1 MPRLRAEMRA
11 GHVSRARAGHPGL
24 ACRGRP
30 VVRGTS
36 LIRIR
41 VLAALAVVALVA
53 AACGGSD
60 DGADRDEATD
70 PAATPTTAAPTTEA
84 PTTTTPTTT
93 AAPTPTTTTAAPTPT
108 TTTAAPTPTTT
119 TAAPTPTTTTAA
131 PTPTTTT
138 AAPTP
143 TTTTAAPTPTTTT
156 AAPTPTTT
164 TAVNQASYMAPGKD
178 HTIQIYNDNIVVLPI
193 SEDFIDGL
201 TVVALPLAD
210 HTTRFYEYFE
220 DEFDFLF
227 IVTNLIY
234 TVDMQVVYSG
244 AHISVQND
252 VQGIGEPLFTDTD
265 TWGSSGRL
273 QTVLDFP
280 HTGRDGSLWT
290 PIGSGPGL
298 HEVMHK
304 WANFL
309 VPTAD
314 DAHWGFSSA
323 NGLLGGF
330 DIMLLEDHGNGRY
343 TAGSFNTNGSQR
355 RPLSPIE
362 LYLAGLAPPEEV
374 PDLWVAE
381 DGEWLLDSEGN
392 RQLAPNGYPLF
403 SASGFRTITIE
414 EIIAEHGQ
422 RIPDVDQSQK
432 EFRAAVILLV
442 NEDHPANSRVLEKLS
457 EEVSWVSVPAFT
469 DQGDRT
475 VGNSL
480 RSTNFY
486 ESTDGRAT
494 ITMDG
499 LSVFLRDSVFPIND
513 E

>member
-1 MPRLRAEMRA
+1 
-11 GHVSRARAGHPGL
+11 
-24 ACRGRP
+24 
-30 VVRGTS
+30 
-36 LIRIR
+36 
-41 VLAALAVVALVA
+41 
-53 AACGGSD
+53 
-60 DGADRDEATD
+60 
-70 PAATPTTAAPTTEA
+70 
-84 PTTTTPTTT
+84 
-93 AAPTPTTTTAAPTPT
+93 
-108 TTTAAPTPTTT
+108 
-119 TAAPTPTTTTAA
+119 
-131 PTPTTTT
+131 
-138 AAPTP
+138 
-143 TTTTAAPTPTTTT
+143 
-156 AAPTPTTT
+156 
-164 TAVNQASYMAPGKD
+164 MAPGKD
-178 HTIQIYNDNIVVLPI
+178 HPIQIYNDNIVVLPI
-193 SEDFIDGL
+193 SEDFTDGL
-201 TVVALPLAD
+201 TMVALPLAD
-210 HTTRFYEYFE
+210 YTTRFYEYFK

-227 IVTNLIY
+227 ILTNLDRN
-234 TVDMQVVYSG
+234 VNRDLQVVYSG
-244 AHISVQND
+244 RHTFVHND
-252 VQGIGEPLFTDTD
+252 VQGIGEPHVPDFVEPRFSDTDTATA

-273 QTVLDFP
+273 QAVLDFP
-280 HTGRDGSLWT
+280 FAESGLLWT
-290 PIGSGPGL
+290 PIGSGTGL
-298 HEVMHK
+298 HEVMHH
-304 WANFL
+304 WANHL

-343 TAGSFNTNGSQR
+343 TAGRFHTNGSHG
-355 RPLSPIE
+355 RPFSPIE

-432 EFRAAVILLV
+432 DFRAAVILLV

-469 DQGDRT
+469 HRGDRT
-475 VGNSL
+475 IGNSL
-480 RSTNFY
+480 RYTNFY

-494 ITMDG
+494 MTMDG
-499 LSVFLRDSVFPIND
+499 LSVFLRDSVFPIDD